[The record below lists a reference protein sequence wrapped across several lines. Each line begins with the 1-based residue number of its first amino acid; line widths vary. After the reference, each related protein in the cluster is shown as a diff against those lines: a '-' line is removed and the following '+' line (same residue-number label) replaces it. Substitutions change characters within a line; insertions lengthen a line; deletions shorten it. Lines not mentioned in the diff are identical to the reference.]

1 MFKGDL
7 EIESHRARRVTED
20 GVFLYTFFQPSH
32 TPELDA
38 LVDQQSI
45 KNGVLPSSPS
55 MVSALSDFSPER
67 AVSAVINACRLIH
80 YKPMGTVHMNKQ
92 QTRSWLLEYTLVLMS
107 ITARVDHAV
116 ITLAGYGVLDRDN
129 LSLQKIIRKHGEW
142 VLDGF
147 VPNESRPLDSVE
159 VNELNLAVAGLF
171 KREELVRHLGLS
183 FGAILELAKDD
194 NADKRRFVVKILM
207 ELCLPLTAHT
217 LYAILVLHVLERQVE
232 AEERQIKPDAALHI
246 YSNLLVLQQI
256 KRDLASDP
264 PKPFCQVVL
273 TDAIQYQPEA
283 AARELLGLKEAL
295 NDTMGTFVHE
305 SLKDCF

>member
-1 MFKGDL
+1 M
-7 EIESHRARRVTED
+7 A
-20 GVFLYTFFQPSH
+20 
-32 TPELDA
+32 
-38 LVDQQSI
+38 
-45 KNGVLPSSPS
+45 
-55 MVSALSDFSPER
+55 SALSDFSPER
-67 AVSAVINACRLIH
+67 AVFAVVNACKMPW
-80 YKPMGTVHMNKQ
+80 KPKGTVHMNKR
-92 QTRSWLLEYTLVLMS
+92 QTCYWLFEITLTLMS
-107 ITARVDHAV
+107 VTTRVDHTV

-129 LSLQKIIRKHGEW
+129 LSPQKIIRKHGEW

-147 VPNESRPLDSVE
+147 VPNKSRPLDSVE
-159 VNELNLAVAGLF
+159 VNELSLALGALF
-171 KREELVRHLGLS
+171 KKEELVRNLGVS

-207 ELCLPLTAHT
+207 ELCLPLTAYT

-232 AEERQIKPDAALHI
+232 AQERQIKPDVALHI

-264 PKPFCQVVL
+264 PKPFCQVIL
-273 TDAIQYQPEA
+273 TNAIQYQPEA

-305 SLKDCF
+305 SVKDCF